1 MTPTDL
7 PVYLVRGD
15 DPVLTG
21 DAVRDLV
28 AALVGDDDPAFAVE
42 DLVGDDYEVAGVVEA
57 AQTPPFFGDRR
68 VVVARSIGRFSAQDV
83 APLISYL
90 SDPLPTSALVLVAG
104 GGQIA
109 RGLLDAVKKTGHVV
123 DAGAPSSGKARQSW
137 LAAQLKESPVKFDAR
152 ATELLGSHLGEDVG
166 RLPALVELLAAAY
179 GEGSRV
185 GEDEIAPF
193 LGEAGGV
200 APWELT
206 DAIDRGDTAAAIEN
220 LHRLLGNGRH
230 PLVILASLHNHYTR
244 ILRLE
249 GSGAADEKAAAEML
263 GITGS
268 TFPARKALSQARRLG
283 HDAAARAITLLA
295 DADLALKGS
304 IEWPDGLVLEVLVA
318 RLSRLGP
325 RPAPTSSGR
334 RSGSS
339 TGASRSRP
347 RSPRGS

>member
-1 MTPTDL
+1 
-7 PVYLVRGD
+7 
-15 DPVLTG
+15 
-21 DAVRDLV
+21 
-28 AALVGDDDPAFAVE
+28 LVGDDDPAFAVE
-42 DLVGDDYEVAGVVEA
+42 DLAGDDYELAAVVEA
-57 AQTPPFFGDRR
+57 AQTPPFFGTRR

-90 SDPLPTSALVLVAG
+90 ADPLATSAVVLVGG

-109 RGLLDAVKKTGHVV
+109 RSLLDAVKKAGHVV
-123 DAGAPSSGKARQSW
+123 DAGAPSGGKARQSW
-137 LAAQLKESPVKFDAR
+137 LTGQLKAAPIKLDAR
-152 ATELLGSHLGEDVG
+152 ATD
-166 RLPALVELLAAAY
+166 LLAAQI
-179 GEGSRV
+179 
-185 GEDEIAPF
+185 GEDHIGPF

-200 APWELT
+200 APWDLT
-206 DAIDRGDTAAAIEN
+206 DAIDRGDTPAALEN
-220 LHRLLGNGRH
+220 LHRLVGNGRH

-283 HDAAARAITLLA
+283 HDAVARAITLLA
-295 DADLALKGS
+295 DADLALKGA

-325 RPAPTSSGR
+325 RTSGT

-339 TGASRSRP
+339 TGASRSRS